1 MSKIFFEHKWPTI
14 ALQIEIWGGE
24 IWFFSVCTCT
34 SEFFYNPRMTL
45 KRGAIQKWILLLCL
59 IFFFFSIEN
68 IFLRE
73 TLLFRL
79 SCRKLKKWVM
89 GTRNNN
95 HQLFPSDEV
104 NFGFFFWKN
113 FMVFAIIFL
122 EFGHRRIQKR
132 VKMET
137 ITSKW
142 FKENSKTDSRKRK
155 NYSE

>member
-1 MSKIFFEHKWPTI
+1 MSDFAVKWLFLSFFEHKWPTI

-24 IWFFSVCTCT
+24 IWFFSVCTCA

-45 KRGAIQKWILLLCL
+45 KRGAIQNGFYCCAYF
-59 IFFFFSIEN
+59 FFFFSIEN

-104 NFGFFFWKN
+104 FFGNRYGCSIFFS
-113 FMVFAIIFL
+113 
-122 EFGHRRIQKR
+122 R
-132 VKMET
+132 VWTLK
-137 ITSKW
+137 
-142 FKENSKTDSRKRK
+142 NSKKGQNGD
-155 NYSE
+155 NHFGVV

>member
-1 MSKIFFEHKWPTI
+1 MDFIVVP
-14 ALQIEIWGGE
+14 
-24 IWFFSVCTCT
+24 
-34 SEFFYNPRMTL
+34 N
-45 KRGAIQKWILLLCL
+45 
-59 IFFFFSIEN
+59 FFFFSIEN
-68 IFLRE
+68 NFLRE

-104 NFGFFFWKN
+104 NFGNFFWKN

-132 VKMET
+132 IKMET

-142 FKENSKTDSRKRK
+142 FKENSKTDSRKCK